1 MHDKPRRADEA
12 AEGRQTTRH
21 EDAQDRRSVLFRVL
35 ALHPAHLTT
44 AELVREIS
52 AGAEGFEEADAIERA
67 IGDLVG
73 AGLLNRVAGVVAPT
87 RAALVFNALD
97 RD

>member
-1 MHDKPRRADEA
+1 MHDKRRRAGDS
-12 AEGRQTTRH
+12 AEPCKTTQH

-35 ALHPAHLTT
+35 ALHPAQLTR
-44 AELVREIS
+44 AELVREVE
-52 AGAEGFEEADAIERA
+52 AGAEGFERADAIERA

-73 AGLLNRVAGVVAPT
+73 AGLLNVAAGMVSPT
-87 RAALVFNALD
+87 RAALLFNALD

>member
-1 MHDKPRRADEA
+1 MHDKPKRADEA
-12 AEGRQTTRH
+12 VDGRPTTRH

-35 ALHPAHLTT
+35 ALHPTHLTS

-52 AGAEGFEEADAIERA
+52 AEAEGFDEADDIERA
-67 IGDLVG
+67 IRDLVG
-73 AGLLNRVAGVVAPT
+73 AGLLNRVAGTIAPT